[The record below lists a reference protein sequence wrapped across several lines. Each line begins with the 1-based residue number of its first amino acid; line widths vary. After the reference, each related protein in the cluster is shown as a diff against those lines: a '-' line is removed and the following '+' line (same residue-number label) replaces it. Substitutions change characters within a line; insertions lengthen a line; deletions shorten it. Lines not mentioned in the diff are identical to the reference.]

1 MKTKIL
7 EVQNLNKSYEEFNF
21 KNFFLG
27 RVNER
32 NTIFKN
38 FNLHLNQG
46 EILGISGKN
55 GSGKTTLLKILADQI
70 SFNSGNINISND
82 IDIYYSSSNERSFFW
97 RLSLLENLRLFSLF
111 SKKEINFFDRYAEE
125 FLSKFGLFEFKD
137 IEFMK
142 LSSGQ
147 KKKAIIIKSL
157 ILDSDVYL
165 FDEIST
171 NLDQSIKSEV
181 YDVVNT
187 LCKEKLKS
195 FIWVSHDEHEMH
207 QICHRIVNID

>member
-7 EVQNLNKSYEEFNF
+7 EVQNLNKSYEEFSF
-21 KNFFLG
+21 GDFFLG
-27 RVNER
+27 RANKK

-38 FNLHLNQG
+38 FSLHLNKG

-55 GSGKTTLLKILADQI
+55 GSGKTTLLKILSDHI
-70 SFNSGNINISND
+70 SFNSGKINISND

-111 SKKEINFFDRYAEE
+111 SKKEINFFDRYIEE
-125 FLSKFGLFEFKD
+125 FLSKFRLLEFKD
-137 IEFMK
+137 VEFMK

-157 ILDSDVYL
+157 ILNNDVYL
-165 FDEIST
+165 FDEIAT
-171 NLDQSIKSEV
+171 NLDQTTKSEL
-181 YDVVNT
+181 YDILNT
-187 LCKEKLKS
+187 LCKKELKS
-195 FIWVSHDEHEMH
+195 FIWVSHDKHEMN
-207 QICHRIVNID
+207 QICHRIINLD